1 MPNLPPDSRA
11 TLLLVDDEPEILV
24 ALTDLLEEEFRVL
37 TAPSGAAGLA
47 LLAAEA
53 DVHVILSDQ
62 RMPEMAGDAFLAR
75 ARAISRAEALLLTG
89 YADLEAV
96 ISAVNLGRI
105 AGYAPKPWEPAA
117 LLSMVRGAVER
128 YRLARALET
137 ERALLQGLLAS
148 SADALSFK
156 DAEGRFVRLNG
167 VKAAAL
173 GRAAP
178 AACLGLD
185 EAALL
190 PPEAAAPL
198 RAAERAALDAGHAV
212 EAVEQRQEGGAAP
225 RWVRVTRIPIH
236 DATGATTHL
245 ATIEHDMTEQR
256 ALEER
261 LHQAEKMQALGTMA
275 GGVAHDFNN
284 LLTAIL
290 GSLEL
295 LSHSGLS
302 DPRQQKL
309 VKNAIMAAER
319 GSTLT
324 QRLLSFSRKRELQLR
339 ATDVNQ
345 LVLDMDELLLRSI
358 GQAELCR
365 ALAPALWPAMVDPE
379 QLGLALLN
387 LCINSRDAMPE
398 GGRITIA
405 TRNAAVGEEEVPDLP
420 AGDYVILAV
429 CDTGEGMP
437 PAVMAQ
443 AFEPFFTTKEVGKG
457 TGLGLSMVYGLTRQ
471 SGGTAALRSAPGQGT
486 VVELFLPRAGQAVE
500 PARPGHAPP
509 AAPPRAVTVLV
520 VDDDAGVRGV
530 TATFLADLG
539 HRVIEVAD
547 GEQALRL
554 LAGGEEE
561 IGLLVS
567 DVTMP
572 GMGGAELAARA
583 REILPALPVLLLTGY
598 AGVQP
603 VPSGHP
609 LLRKPFRLG
618 DLARCI
624 TGLLAGAPPEEGGGA
639 QPKP

>member
-1 MPNLPPDSRA
+1 MSPLLEEPPA

-24 ALTDLLEEEFRVL
+24 ALSDLFEDEFRVL
-37 TAPSGAAGLA
+37 TAASGPAGLEI
-47 LLAAEA
+47 LAREP

-62 RMPEMAGDAFLAR
+62 RMPEMTGDAFLAR
-75 ARAISRAEALLLTG
+75 ARRVSRAEALLLTG
-89 YADLEAV
+89 YADLDAV

-156 DAEGRFVRLNG
+156 DAQGRFVRLNA
-167 VKAAAL
+167 VKAAGL
-173 GRAAP
+173 GRP
-178 AACLGLD
+178 AGDCLGLD
-185 EAALL
+185 EAGTL
-190 PPEAAAPL
+190 PEPA
-198 RAAERAALDAGHAV
+198 RAALREAEQAALSGGRPV
-212 EAVEQRQEGGAAP
+212 ELVEQRLGEGGAP
-225 RWVRVTRIPIH
+225 RWMRVSRIPIL
-236 DATGATTHL
+236 DGAGRPAHL

-295 LSHSGLS
+295 LLHSGLS
-302 DPRQQKL
+302 DARQEKL

-324 QRLLSFSRKRELQLR
+324 QRLLSFSRKRELQLK

-358 GQAELCR
+358 GQAELQR
-365 ALAPALWPAMVDPE
+365 SLEPALWPAMVDPE

-398 GGRITIA
+398 GGQITIT
-405 TRNAAVGEEEVPDLP
+405 TRNLQAGEDAVPDLAP
-420 AGDYVILAV
+420 GDYVAIAV
-429 CDTGEGMP
+429 TDTGEGMP
-437 PAVMAQ
+437 PAILAQ

-471 SGGTAALRSAPGQGT
+471 SGGTAAIRSAPGEGT
-486 VVELFLPRAGQAVE
+486 TVELFLPRAERLE
-500 PARPGHAPP
+500 PSPCGGEGAPLVAR
-509 AAPPRAVTVLV
+509 RTVTVLV
-520 VDDDAGVRGV
+520 VDDDPGVRGV

-539 HRVIEVAD
+539 HRVVEVAE
-547 GEQALRL
+547 GEAALRTL
-554 LAGGEEE
+554 SERQD
-561 IGLLVS
+561 IGLLVT
-567 DVTMP
+567 DVAMP
-572 GMGGAELAARA
+572 RMDGTELAERARA
-583 REILPALPVLLLTGY
+583 LQPSLPVLLLTGY
-598 AGVQP
+598 ADPQTGPQDYP
-603 VPSGHP
+603 V
-609 LLRKPFRLG
+609 LRKPFRLG
-618 DLARCI
+618 DLSRCI
-624 TGLLAGAPPEEGGGA
+624 AELLSR
-639 QPKP
+639 